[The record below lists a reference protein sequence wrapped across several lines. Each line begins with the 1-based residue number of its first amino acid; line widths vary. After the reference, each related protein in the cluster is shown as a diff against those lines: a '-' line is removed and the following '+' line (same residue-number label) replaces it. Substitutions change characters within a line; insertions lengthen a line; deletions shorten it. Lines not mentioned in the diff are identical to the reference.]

1 VVGRG
6 SSAPIGASTK
16 PFVKQVFFIL
26 RRVDGG
32 FHDESR
38 LASGSTEDRCHSTIV
53 GSYKSTGAAE
63 FRYWILLRMKML
75 LRPVSFA
82 ALICGFW
89 WMAGTIRAG
98 TIITDAEAVNHVG
111 QDVTV
116 EGTITKVF
124 KSKNGNTFLNFGGD
138 YPDVTF
144 VVWIPQDAPESADP
158 SLANLQGKKVKII
171 GRIQIYRGKP
181 EIKVS
186 TKEQIVME

>member
-1 VVGRG
+1 
-6 SSAPIGASTK
+6 
-16 PFVKQVFFIL
+16 
-26 RRVDGG
+26 
-32 FHDESR
+32 
-38 LASGSTEDRCHSTIV
+38 
-53 GSYKSTGAAE
+53 
-63 FRYWILLRMKML
+63 MKML